1 MAGSSGK
8 KADILYALC
17 LSIIFAII
25 DYAALALLVEPLS
38 RILPIENTVFS
49 NIVHMS
55 VISVVGT
62 LLGCLAFGAFKE
74 RKYLVPHAY
83 SFFPAW
89 VAICYL
95 YVLFNVEP
103 DQRSF
108 AAGFISLYTLIPTLT
123 GLLISWG
130 IYLRKYRSPS

>member
-1 MAGSSGK
+1 MAGRSDRR
-8 KADILYALC
+8 ADLLYAFC

-38 RILPIENTVFS
+38 RILPIGNALLS
-49 NIVHMS
+49 NIIHMTI
-55 VISVVGT
+55 ISVVGT
-62 LLGCLAFGAFKE
+62 LFGCLAFGAFKD
-74 RKYLVPHAY
+74 RKHLVPHAY

-89 VAICYL
+89 VIVCYL
-95 YVLFNVEP
+95 YVLFNIEP

-108 AAGFISLYTLIPTLT
+108 AAGFISLYTLIPTIT

-130 IYLRKYRSPS
+130 IYLRKYRSAS

>member
-1 MAGSSGK
+1 MSGRSDK
-8 KADILYALC
+8 KADLLYAFC

-38 RILPIENTVFS
+38 RLLPIGNTVLS
-49 NIVHMS
+49 NIIHMT
-55 VISVVGT
+55 VISVIGT
-62 LLGCLAFGAFKE
+62 LAGCLAFGAFKD
-74 RKYLVPHAY
+74 RKYLVPYAY

-89 VAICYL
+89 VIICYL
-95 YVLFNVEP
+95 YVFFNVEP

-108 AAGFISLYTLIPTLT
+108 AAGFISLYTLIPTIT

-130 IYLRKYRSPS
+130 IYLRKYKNL